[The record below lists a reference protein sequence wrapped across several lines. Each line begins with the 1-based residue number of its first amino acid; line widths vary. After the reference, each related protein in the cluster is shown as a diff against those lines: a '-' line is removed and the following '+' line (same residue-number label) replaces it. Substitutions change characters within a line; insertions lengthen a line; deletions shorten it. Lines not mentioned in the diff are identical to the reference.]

1 MTEQFLQHFWLHPAF
16 DCTRCIGVAQ
26 CVHAESPD
34 SCLIAQFVKVGII
47 GTVFRRFPG
56 TPVDKD
62 KITHTQAC
70 SFSRAPIHVFQRGVE
85 QFRFLS
91 LRNLRIELFQ
101 DVVSMACQR
110 DGAIA
115 VLCFRRTRTPILFTV
130 SKLQCFVD
138 RERALFK
145 VNRVPR
151 QPDHLAGTQAGFK
164 DQRVLVVV
172 AGAFRCFKKQTLLVP
187 GEELNIVCR
196 TNRLCKPHTVH
207 WVLGNQVIHLR
218 SLEHR
223 THCDIGLTDGGTRIV
238 SIHLNEHLFAVHRLD
253 VGNHHFA
260 HNGLNIVNISLPIIA
275 ERIRG

>member
-1 MTEQFLQHFWLHPAF
+1 M
-16 DCTRCIGVAQ
+16 
-26 CVHAESPD
+26 
-34 SCLIAQFVKVGII
+34 
-47 GTVFRRFPG
+47 
-56 TPVDKD
+56 
-62 KITHTQAC
+62 
-70 SFSRAPIHVFQRGVE
+70 
-85 QFRFLS
+85 
-91 LRNLRIELFQ
+91 
-101 DVVSMACQR
+101 
-110 DGAIA
+110 
-115 VLCFRRTRTPILFTV
+115 

-145 VNRVPR
+145 VNRIPR
-151 QPDHLAGTQAGFK
+151 QSDHLSGTQAGFK
-164 DQRVLVVV
+164 NQCVLIVV
-172 AGAFRCFKKQTLLVP
+172 AGAFRCFKKHALLVT

-260 HNGLNIVNISLPIIA
+260 HNRLNIVNIPLPIVA
-275 ERIRG
+275 KRIGG